1 MNDLHS
7 PQLFR
12 DCHVYTR
19 HSRLNPQDL
28 LEIDRQLEAWL
39 DADDSRLDRTH
50 YFHGRHENLYLREP
64 PPEAL
69 RTLIDESTELAA
81 ELLGI
86 DAPELKVGWWF
97 NRMQPGDIT
106 TLHSH
111 DDGFEL
117 LSGVVYLR
125 VPEDS
130 GDLILEP
137 PNDDPLTLPPVAG
150 EYRFFD
156 PTLPHRVTENRS
168 GERRL
173 SIGMNFG
180 RLEDCP

>member
-1 MNDLHS
+1 
-7 PQLFR
+7 LFR
-12 DCHVYTR
+12 DRHHHVR
-19 HSRLNPQDL
+19 RSRLKPADL
-28 LEIDRQLEAWL
+28 LAIDRQLEAWL
-39 DADDSRLDRTH
+39 DADDSRLERTH
-50 YFHGRHENLYLREP
+50 YFHGRHENLYLRER
-64 PPEAL
+64 PPEGL
-69 RTLIDESTELAA
+69 RQLIDEATGLAA
-81 ELLGI
+81 ELLQL
-86 DAPELKVGWWF
+86 DARELRAGWWF
-97 NRMQPGDIT
+97 NRMLPGDVT

-125 VPEDS
+125 VPEHS
-130 GDLILEP
+130 GDLVLEP
-137 PNDDPLTLPPVAG
+137 AGEQPLILPAVAG

-180 RLEDCP
+180 RLEDSP